1 MYKKN
6 IKQTRINNEVK
17 KTLAL
22 IIDNELQDERVSPFT
37 SVMDVQVTQDLKF
50 CKAIISVL
58 GNEEEIAS
66 TKEGLESAKGFIRSR
81 LAKIINL
88 RNTPEITFIMSNSID
103 YAIKMSS
110 MIDEVIKRDESN
122 KRD

>member
-6 IKQTRINNEVK
+6 IKQTRINKEVK
-17 KTLAL
+17 RALAS
-22 IIDNELQDERVSPFT
+22 IIENDIHDSRISPFT
-37 SVMDVQVTQDLKF
+37 SVMNVEVTQDLKY
-50 CKAIISVL
+50 CKVIISVL
-58 GNEEEIAS
+58 GGEEELNS

-88 RNTPEITFIMSNSID
+88 RNTPELNFVMSDSID

-110 MIDEVIKRDESN
+110 LIDEVIKNDESN
-122 KRD
+122 Q